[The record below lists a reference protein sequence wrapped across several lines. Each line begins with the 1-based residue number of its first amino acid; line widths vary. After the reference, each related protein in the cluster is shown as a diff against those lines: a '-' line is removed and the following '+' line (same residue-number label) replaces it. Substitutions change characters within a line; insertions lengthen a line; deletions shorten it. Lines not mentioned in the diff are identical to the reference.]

1 MRKQRS
7 PADDQNQ
14 AIHAE
19 VLSAA
24 RRLGRAEDW
33 TFRLGDVVRA
43 LPHLNERSVRT
54 HVASRCCVNAPQNHA
69 HRWPYFRRVGRGR
82 YRVELAF
89 REPAPRRPQ
98 TDGDL
103 SVADRVAEPGLVDGA
118 GAQAGPDAGLDAGPE
133 AGPERSTIHA
143 VMTRSEGWFVA
154 ECLEVAVVTQGRTLD
169 ETLANL
175 REALELHLDPDELA
189 RLGLTS
195 APRLVVS
202 FETTAFAA

>member
-1 MRKQRS
+1 MSAVMTQRPPS
-7 PADDQNQ
+7 ANQ
-14 AIHAE
+14 GPAIHAE

-24 RRLGRAEDW
+24 RRLSRAGDW

-54 HVASRCCVNAPQNHA
+54 HVASRCCVNAPRHHA

-82 YRVELAF
+82 YLIELAF
-89 REPAPRRPQ
+89 REPPPRPAE
-98 TDGDL
+98 TDEDL
-103 SVADRVAEPGLVDGA
+103 VLSDRVAEPGFTYGA
-118 GAQAGPDAGLDAGPE
+118 PAPVP
-133 AGPERSTIHA
+133 RSTIHA
-143 VMTRSEGWFVA
+143 VIAKSEAWFVA

-175 REALELHLDPDELA
+175 REALELHLDQDELA
-189 RLGLTS
+189 RLGLAS

-202 FETTAFAA
+202 HETTAFAA